1 MEQPTYHRMNRLL
14 IAQGLD
20 YQTIDEALMGLTWR
34 NWKATSKQEKLS
46 FSTPFLVFTILW
58 GIPILSRTNETI
70 LDLAAKYGVYI
81 VEDDYLGDLDSK
93 KGQTFHYLDTEERV
107 IYIKSFSTSLF
118 PALRIT
124 ALILPNAIKEAF
136 VAYKN
141 ILDYDSN
148 LIMQKAL
155 SLYIAVNYLRK
166 IG

>member
-1 MEQPTYHRMNRLL
+1 MS
-14 IAQGLD
+14 I
-20 YQTIDEALMGLTWR
+20 
-34 NWKATSKQEKLS
+34 
-46 FSTPFLVFTILW
+46 
-58 GIPILSRTNETI
+58 
-70 LDLAAKYGVYI
+70 I

-155 SLYIAVNYLRK
+155 SLYIDSQLFEKKSSGSLGQSGSLPKTNRGK
-166 IG
+166 TS